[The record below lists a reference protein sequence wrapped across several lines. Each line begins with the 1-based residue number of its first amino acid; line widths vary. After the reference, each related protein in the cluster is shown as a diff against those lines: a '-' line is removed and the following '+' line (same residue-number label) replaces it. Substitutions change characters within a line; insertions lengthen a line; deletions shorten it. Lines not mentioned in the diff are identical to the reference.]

1 MRGAY
6 EGDEGTRQNM
16 SAKPTPGVYRFSKGS
31 PVPRWFG
38 EYASM
43 VAEWG
48 TDVIVDVNPL
58 GARAH
63 PAAHPLPHGE
73 YIIRGRSV

>member
-1 MRGAY
+1 MG
-6 EGDEGTRQNM
+6 
-16 SAKPTPGVYRFSKGS
+16 AKPSDGIYRFAKGT

-48 TDVIVDVNPL
+48 TDVIVDVT
-58 GARAH
+58 ATSVRAL
-63 PAAHPLPHGE
+63 PANDPLPSGE
-73 YIIRGRSV
+73 YIIRGRRA